1 VILGIYKRNRP
12 SAPWLLVSTAYT
24 AEVAKQDKLSSLAK
38 AKKEGKPEAEVAIQ
52 IFDTKTWIPDSL
64 KKIEE
69 DERLFYN

>member
-1 VILGIYKRNRP
+1 LGVYKRNRP
-12 SAPWLLVSTAYT
+12 SAPWVLVSTAHS
-24 AEVAKQDKLSSLAK
+24 AEVAKQDKIQSLAR

-69 DERLFYN
+69 NERLFYN